1 LVRKKV
7 HAGFNVRPQNDNSFV
22 LYYWER
28 RQQAIK
34 IRKRDHKASEIYRC
48 TRTGLGDT
56 KIKYEMSPGTEP
68 PKLDGPGANI
78 QS

>member
-34 IRKRDHKASEIYRC
+34 IRKRD
-48 TRTGLGDT
+48 TRPVRFTDVQGQG
-56 KIKYEMSPGTEP
+56 
-68 PKLDGPGANI
+68 
-78 QS
+78 